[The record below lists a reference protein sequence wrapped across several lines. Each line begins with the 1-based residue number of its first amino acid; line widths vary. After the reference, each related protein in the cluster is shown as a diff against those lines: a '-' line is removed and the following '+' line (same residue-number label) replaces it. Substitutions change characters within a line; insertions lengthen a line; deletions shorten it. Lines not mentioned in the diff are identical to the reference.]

1 MACQGEFQLLT
12 TEVFQGVGVGL
23 YYSDDAND

>member
-12 TEVFQGVGVGL
+12 TAGFQGVGVGP
-23 YYSDDAND
+23 YYSDDADD